1 MKMLATKMAVV
12 TSVALATLL
21 AAEAAHAQRYEGSRS
36 YNAVE
41 QSAGWNRGYSNHD
54 QQVIDEI
61 TRTDED
67 AGK

>member
-1 MKMLATKMAVV
+1 MLVTKMAAV

-21 AAEAAHAQRYEGSRS
+21 AAEAAHAQRYEGAPS

-41 QSAGWNRGYSNHD
+41 QSGGWNRGFSNHD
-54 QQVIDEI
+54 QRVIDEI